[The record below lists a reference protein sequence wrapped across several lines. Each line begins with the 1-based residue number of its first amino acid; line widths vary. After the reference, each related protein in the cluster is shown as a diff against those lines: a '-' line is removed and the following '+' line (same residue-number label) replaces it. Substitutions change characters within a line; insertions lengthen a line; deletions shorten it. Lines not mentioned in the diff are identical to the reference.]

1 MKLRR
6 LFSRLRNEIRLY
18 FRLFRD
24 QRTPSISKI
33 LIIIAVIYLI
43 LPIDIV
49 PDFVPFAG
57 QIDDL
62 IIVPIIFMIATFFI
76 PKPVIEEHKLGRNKK
91 KIEKNKKAK
100 FKNAQEGQVI
110 E

>member
-6 LFSRLRNEIRLY
+6 LIKRLGNEVRLY
-18 FRLFRD
+18 FQLFRD
-24 QRTPSISKI
+24 QRTPKISKI

-43 LPIDIV
+43 LPFDIV
-49 PDFVPFAG
+49 PDFFPFAG

-62 IIVPIIFMIATFFI
+62 IIVPIIFFIATFFI
-76 PKPVIEEHKLGRNKK
+76 PKPVINEHKRNGKVK
-91 KIEKNKKAK
+91 EGKNSK
-100 FKNAQEGQVI
+100 FDNVQEGEIV